1 MELTAEKKEKVILN
15 HLKLTTGHYSIL
27 IPRTGFESLLPS
39 EMINPHLN
47 AKYSWLY
54 ILTDQDIKKLKDKG
68 FHFKY
73 KKFFEDEWFARVY
86 ISMFYCDP
94 NVMPHQADGWYRG
107 KVFGLRGII
116 FKELTEYM
124 RSIENDYMNVN
135 CLLSNDGKLF
145 D

>member
-15 HLKLTTGHYSIL
+15 HLKLTTGHHSIG
-27 IPRTGFESLLPS
+27 IPSSPINILPL
-39 EMINPHLN
+39 EIINPHLN
-47 AKYSWLY
+47 AKYDWLY
-54 ILTDQDIKKLKDKG
+54 ILTDQDTEKLKDKG

-73 KKFFEDEWFARVY
+73 KKFFEDEWFALVY
-86 ISMFYCDP
+86 ISMYYCDP
-94 NVMPHQADGWYRG
+94 NVMPYHQDGWYRG
-107 KVFGLRGII
+107 KVFGLRGMI